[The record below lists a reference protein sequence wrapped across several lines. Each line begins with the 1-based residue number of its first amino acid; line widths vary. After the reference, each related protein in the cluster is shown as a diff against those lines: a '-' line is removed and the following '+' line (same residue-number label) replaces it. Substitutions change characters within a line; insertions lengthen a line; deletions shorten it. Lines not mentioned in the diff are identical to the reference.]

1 MRVVLD
7 TNVLV
12 SAFIRTRGRVTSLWQ
27 AARERRYRLVLSPVI
42 ISEVAETLRKDF
54 HWEERRLVNRSKLM
68 ARTAEMV
75 VPRLLLDVVR
85 DDPDDNRILECAVG
99 MCSRRKSRSHC
110 LWRSNSPPTEIVP
123 RHSHRSADRL
133 PANPWSC
140 LRSDRDGRA
149 PSTKSRG
156 ATDAVPLR

>member
-75 VPRLLLDVVR
+75 VPRLVIDVVQ
-85 DDPDDNRILECAVG
+85 DDPDDNRILECAVEG
-99 MCSRRKSRSHC
+99 KADLIVSGDRVLLRLKSYQSI
-110 LWRSNSPPTEIVP
+110 PIVRP
-123 RHSHRSADRL
+123 IDF
-133 PANPWSC
+133 
-140 LRSDRDGRA
+140 LRILGFI
-149 PSTKSRG
+149 
-156 ATDAVPLR
+156 